1 MKKKIYISLI
11 GGLGNQLF
19 QYSCALNLAYKLNAK
34 LIIDDKTGF
43 LFDNIYKRKLSL
55 PKKFLKNKISFL
67 DTLFLIFLRLI
78 KKIIYNK
85 KIFYKIFN
93 YMIIDETRSKKYLEN
108 FYDKTKNENKI
119 YLIGFFQSE
128 KYFFE
133 NRKKI
138 IKKILKNK
146 LYKLKQKIDKD
157 SLMVG
162 IRMYEEVP
170 NNDFKK
176 FGGLENFKYY
186 NEAIKIF
193 KKKYKNLYFFIF
205 SSLNKRQFFE
215 KKINYKFSNFNID
228 KLNNLNEYE
237 FLLLCSNFSK
247 FIISNSSF
255 YWWAAYLGNFM
266 KPIKI
271 IYSKKFLNK
280 STIPFKWKSNF

>member
-193 KKKYKNLYFFIF
+193 KKKYKNLDLFIF

-271 IYSKKFLNK
+271 IYSKN
-280 STIPFKWKSNF
+280 

>member
-1 MKKKIYISLI
+1 
-11 GGLGNQLF
+11 
-19 QYSCALNLAYKLNAK
+19 
-34 LIIDDKTGF
+34 
-43 LFDNIYKRKLSL
+43 
-55 PKKFLKNKISFL
+55 
-67 DTLFLIFLRLI
+67 
-78 KKIIYNK
+78 
-85 KIFYKIFN
+85 
-93 YMIIDETRSKKYLEN
+93 MIIDETRSKKYLEN

-193 KKKYKNLYFFIF
+193 KKKYKNLDLFIF